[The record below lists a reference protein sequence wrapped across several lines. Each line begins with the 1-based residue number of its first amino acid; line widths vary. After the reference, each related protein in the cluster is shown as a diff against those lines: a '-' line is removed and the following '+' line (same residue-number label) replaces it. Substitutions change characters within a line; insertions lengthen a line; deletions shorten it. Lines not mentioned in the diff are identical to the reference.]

1 MATVRGETV
10 NAGAGCRGLGYNG
23 GSYPGLGDGDARV
36 SVSRVSWW
44 TGQHAAGGGRGTGQ
58 GK

>member
-1 MATVRGETV
+1 M
-10 NAGAGCRGLGYNG
+10 NAGAGCRGLGDNG